1 MMRNGLTLI
10 ELILSMVIIA
20 VVFTVVPKIIF
31 ASNKTLQLSV
41 KEDGMYNAI
50 ALLGSISKLPWDE
63 NTIDSNGTILIVNNE
78 CNTTSGYKVGGFIGS
93 RNCIGNNLT
102 QSITL
107 GQEIGEGSNEFDDI
121 DDFHNQTD
129 FSETSS
135 SGKDYDL
142 NSSVAY
148 EADPNI
154 KKITVSVKGGPRTG
168 NFQTSFFYYSA
179 NLGHTTIN
187 KRAW

>member
-50 ALLGSISKLPWDE
+50 ALIGSISQLPWDE
-63 NTIDSNGTILIVNNE
+63 NTIQSDGKILIVNNE
-78 CNTTSGYKVGGFIGS
+78 CNLTTGLKVGGFIGS
-93 RNCIGNNLT
+93 RNCLDNHLT
-102 QSITL
+102 QSTTL
-107 GQEIGEGSNEFDDI
+107 GLEGTDYNDI
-121 DDFHNQTD
+121 DDFHNQTN

-142 NSSVAY
+142 NSSVEY

-154 KKITVSVKGGPRTG
+154 KKITVSVTGGARTG